1 MKGLLLRLRR
11 YMANQLFGKSMLN
24 VFVSLLRN
32 DLFEAVISF
41 LEADSLISESTRG
54 SVVSWLLLFQVST

>member
-1 MKGLLLRLRR
+1 MKGLLLRLQR
-11 YMANQLFGKSMLN
+11 YMANQLFRKSMLN

-32 DLFEAVISF
+32 DLFDAVISF
-41 LEADSLISESTRG
+41 LEANSLISESMCG